1 MVVAPHVTGERMSR
15 RKYRVKWRKIADVDQ
30 KMKRTSGNMKK
41 ILEMTKKEY
50 QNREKGM

>member
-15 RKYRVKWRKIADVDQ
+15 RKYLVKGRKIADVDQ
-30 KMKRTSGNMKK
+30 RMKRTSGNMKK

-50 QNREKGM
+50 PNKEKGM